1 MSYPNVKQQYGCKPI
16 VFTAFAFSQM
26 LLLGYLLTIDI
37 VNAMLFGVV
46 VGIPVAVI
54 CQGILQSQLS
64 LNTRMAIAMT
74 AIGGFGMLF
83 ACLFETGPLGLYSVW
98 DMCQAISTS
107 STLFSLDW
115 VWRRFM
121 LTPWTYVGMAIGC
134 NLGML
139 LLGKSEFKQGR
150 QSMLRVMQFVAC
162 NSGMIM
168 GMFLFEQIAM
178 LLTLS
183 SSIFN
188 SPILMIS
195 MMLLGMLSGMLLFL
209 SIVTRA
215 FDFYGWVELDSRY
228 QGQV

>member
-1 MSYPNVKQQYGCKPI
+1 VSYPNVKQQYGCKPI

-74 AIGGFGMLF
+74 AVGGFGMLF

-98 DMCQAISTS
+98 DMCQAISTTS
-107 STLFSLDW
+107 SLFSLDW
-115 VWRRFM
+115 VWKRFM
-121 LTPWTYVGMAIGC
+121 LTPWTYVGMVLGC
-134 NLGML
+134 NLGMWF
-139 LLGKSEFKQGR
+139 LGRSELKRGWP
-150 QSMLRVMQFVAC
+150 SMLRVMQFFAC
-162 NSGMIM
+162 NAGMFM
-168 GMFLFEQIAM
+168 GMFLFEHIAM
-178 LLTLS
+178 LLIS
-183 SSIFN
+183 FSSIFN
-188 SPILMIS
+188 SPILMII
-195 MMLLGMLSGMLLFL
+195 MMLLGMLFGILLFL
-209 SIVTRA
+209 SIVTRVS
-215 FDFYGWVELDSRY
+215 DFYGWVELDSRY